1 MMTENI
7 SPFKSWVLSSK
18 RLVLMKMIENI
29 CAIAFKG
36 RFLFSIHK
44 GLPGFAGKGA
54 EKDCSKER
62 NSCGSFE
69 KGFYIFQSYDLPIL
83 TIINLE
89 QEEEASSTSS
99 SSEEGLLCVFSDSET
114 SSEEKVVKSSRQ
126 SNRAISNQNNSELSM
141 ILRWWMSNLLS
152 LHGL

>member
-1 MMTENI
+1 MKKISGMLKSSKVGVDDENI

-69 KGFYIFQSYDLPIL
+69 EGFYIF
-83 TIINLE
+83 
-89 QEEEASSTSS
+89 
-99 SSEEGLLCVFSDSET
+99 SE
-114 SSEEKVVKSSRQ
+114 
-126 SNRAISNQNNSELSM
+126 
-141 ILRWWMSNLLS
+141 
-152 LHGL
+152 